1 MRPDPIEVLRGMQK
15 ALAIDIGAEVR
26 SPFGQDALGMATALL
41 ESTIADLDG
50 AVENLVRDNETIAA
64 FLERAA
70 SPVEAL
76 DRSLATDV
84 RSALAQPEDDSL
96 RVAPLAARNR
106 VLRGLLERLL
116 IVLEDEGASGGLPD
130 PLTSVRADAY
140 AHLREVAARGWSF
153 WDLLSFRERMARLRA
168 DAT

>member
-1 MRPDPIEVLRGMQK
+1 MRPNPVEVLRGMQQ
-15 ALAIDIGAEVR
+15 ALVAEIGAEVR

-64 FLERAA
+64 LLERAA
-70 SPVEAL
+70 SPIEAL
-76 DRSLATDV
+76 DPTLAKDV
-84 RSALAQPEDDSL
+84 IGGLAQAEDRSL
-96 RVAPLAARNR
+96 RVTPLSARNR
-106 VLRGLLERLL
+106 ELRGLLERLL
-116 IVLEDEGASGGLPD
+116 VLLEDERAADGLPD
-130 PLTSVRADAY
+130 PLASLRADAY